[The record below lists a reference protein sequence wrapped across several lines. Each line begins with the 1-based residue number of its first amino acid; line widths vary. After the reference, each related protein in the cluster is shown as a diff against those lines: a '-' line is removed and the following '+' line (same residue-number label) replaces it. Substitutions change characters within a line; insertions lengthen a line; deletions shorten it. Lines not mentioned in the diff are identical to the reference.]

1 MAKFPCIVSNKKGSI
16 TLLFALLLP
25 LLVGLIGTGVEV
37 NAWYRQKSDL
47 QKAAD
52 ASAIAT
58 TKALDPSACGQSFNP
73 QAQSCLLSVAKAS
86 VSANGFGPRA
96 GGQQLFGG
104 VTVVTQYASHND
116 EVQVCVSLT
125 ESRLFSAIS
134 ESNGTVTLNTCAVA
148 KYSVPTVGNL
158 PVGIYVND
166 SSTYS
171 FLGAGSI
178 TATDAAVI

>member
-1 MAKFPCIVSNKKGSI
+1 MLHIVNFMLNLPRIYYNKTGSI

-25 LLVGLIGTGVEV
+25 LLVGFIGTGAEV

-52 ASAIAT
+52 AAAIAT
-58 TKALDPSACGQSFNP
+58 TKALAPNACGQSFDA
-73 QAQSCLLSVAKAS
+73 QAQSCLQSVATAS
-86 VSANGFGPRA
+86 VTANGFGPRL

-104 VTVVTQYASHND
+104 VTVVSPFQSHND

-134 ESNGTVTLNTCAVA
+134 QSNGTVTINTCAVA
-148 KYSVPTVGNL
+148 RYSVPTVGNL

-166 SSTYS
+166 SSTY
-171 FLGAGSI
+171 
-178 TATDAAVI
+178 